1 LQPQPTEHGSF
12 FSFLFSFSLS
22 LSLSLTFC
30 LHLKLVGSKAPDRQT
45 TAPDNVLVHVHVLTP
60 PSSLCAVLSSSASSM
75 GCGGQNKTKF
85 LPASFAWSLLLSV
98 TALFFYFP

>member
-1 LQPQPTEHGSF
+1 
-12 FSFLFSFSLS
+12 
-22 LSLSLTFC
+22 
-30 LHLKLVGSKAPDRQT
+30 
-45 TAPDNVLVHVHVLTP
+45 
-60 PSSLCAVLSSSASSM
+60 M